1 MQIQALDIWMLGSE
15 YVTCFIDVSDG
26 LGWYHSVIKLVGV
39 RVLEALDEPLNK
51 VPPQALSL

>member
-1 MQIQALDIWMLGSE
+1 VEPIIE

-39 RVLEALDEPLNK
+39 RELDELDAPRKL
-51 VPPQALSL
+51 VPSAAV

>member
-1 MQIQALDIWMLGSE
+1 VEPIIE

-39 RVLEALDEPLNK
+39 REVDALEAPKK
-51 VPPQALSL
+51 VVPFAAV

>member
-1 MQIQALDIWMLGSE
+1 MHIRALDTWMFDSE

-39 RVLEALDEPLNK
+39 RVLLELDEPMNV
-51 VPPQALSL
+51 VPPLAV

>member
-1 MQIQALDIWMLGSE
+1 MHIHALDTWMLDE

-39 RVLEALDEPLNK
+39 RLLGVLEEPVK
-51 VPPQALSL
+51 TVPPPAV

>member
-1 MQIQALDIWMLGSE
+1 MQTHALDTGTLDSE

-39 RVLEALDEPLNK
+39 RVLEEVEEPAK
-51 VPPQALSL
+51 TVPPPAL